1 MVAATPEGPLGRR
14 AEDRYVPGYGLPS
27 LDEFGRRVREARRQL
42 GLSQEE
48 LGQRAGLH
56 RTYIGHVERGEVNPS
71 FKNVLLV
78 AQALE
83 VDPGDLIV
91 GLRI

>member
-1 MVAATPEGPLGRR
+1 MAATPESFRGRR
-14 AEDRYVPGYGLPS
+14 VEDRYVPGYGCPP

-48 LGQRAGLH
+48 LGERAGLH

-78 AQALE
+78 AQALQ
-83 VDPGDLIV
+83 VDPGDLIA
-91 GLRI
+91 GLHM

>member
-1 MVAATPEGPLGRR
+1 MVATPESSRGKR
-14 AEDRYVPGYGLPS
+14 AEDRYVPGYGFPP
-27 LDEFGRRVREARRQL
+27 LDEFGRRVREARQKL

-48 LGQRAGLH
+48 LGERAGLH

-78 AQALE
+78 AQALA
-83 VDPGDLIV
+83 VDPGDLIA

>member
-1 MVAATPEGPLGRR
+1 VAATPEGFRGRR
-14 AEDRYVPGYGLPS
+14 VEERYVPGYGFPP

-48 LGQRAGLH
+48 LGKRAGLH

-78 AQALE
+78 AQALA
-83 VDPGDLIV
+83 VDPGELIS
-91 GLRI
+91 GLGI